1 MLKLKNMAVKKVIA
15 IVEASS
21 TGFGVYTN
29 RLLGI
34 TGYGS
39 TVELAKRDFLSALKE
54 TKEAYGRKLP
64 KELKG
69 EFEFIYKYDIASIFE
84 HFGALDASSFAK
96 KIGMNPSLLRQYKTG
111 HAQASD
117 KQKKRIE
124 AGLRE
129 LGRQLLNVRL

>member
-1 MLKLKNMAVKKVIA
+1 MSVKKVIA

-21 TGFGVYTN
+21 TGFGVYSEH
-29 RLLGI
+29 LLGI
-34 TGYGS
+34 TGYGK
-39 TVELAKRDFLSALKE
+39 TVERAKEDFLSALAE
-54 TKEAYGRKLP
+54 VKEAYGRKLP

-69 EFEFIYKYDIASIFE
+69 EFEFIYQYDIASIFE
-84 HFGALDASSFAK
+84 HFGSLDASSFAK

-124 AGLRE
+124 AGLHQ

>member
-1 MLKLKNMAVKKVIA
+1 MAVKKVIA

-21 TGFGVYTN
+21 TGFGVYAESED
-29 RLLGI
+29 LLI

-39 TVELAKRDFLSALKE
+39 TVERAKKDFLSALEEVKE
-54 TKEAYGRKLP
+54 SYGRKLP

-69 EFEFIYKYDIASIFE
+69 EFEFTYKYDIASIFE
-84 HFGALDASSFAK
+84 HFGSLDASTFAK

-111 HAQASD
+111 HAKASD

-124 AGLRE
+124 AGLHQ
-129 LGRQLLNVRL
+129 LGKQLLNVRL

>member
-1 MLKLKNMAVKKVIA
+1 MAVKKVIA

-21 TGFGVYTN
+21 TGFGVYTEN
-29 RLLGI
+29 EDLLGI
-34 TGYGS
+34 TGYGN
-39 TVELAKRDFLSALKE
+39 TVERAKKDFLSALEEVKE
-54 TKEAYGRKLP
+54 SYRRKVP

-69 EFEFIYKYDIASIFE
+69 EFEFIYQYDIASIFE
-84 HFGALDASSFAK
+84 HFGSLDASSFAK

-124 AGLRE
+124 AGLHQ
-129 LGRQLLNVRL
+129 LGRQLLNARL

>member
-1 MLKLKNMAVKKVIA
+1 MSAIKILA

-21 TGFGVYTN
+21 TGFGVYTDE
-29 RLLGI
+29 LLGI

-39 TVELAKRDFLSALKE
+39 TVDRAKKDFLSALKE
-54 TKEAYGRKLP
+54 VKEAYGKKLP

-69 EFEFIYKYDIASIFE
+69 EFEFVYKYDIASIFE
-84 HFGALDASSFAK
+84 HFGSLDASTFAK

-111 HAQASD
+111 HARASD

-124 AGLRE
+124 AGLHQ
-129 LGRQLLNVRL
+129 LGRQLLNVRM

>member
-1 MLKLKNMAVKKVIA
+1 MAVKKVIA

-21 TGFGVYTN
+21 TGFGIYAD

-34 TGYGS
+34 TGYGK
-39 TVELAKRDFLSALKE
+39 TVEKAKEDFLSALQE
-54 TKEAYGRKLP
+54 TRESYGRKLP

-69 EFEFIYKYDIASIFE
+69 EFEFVYKYDIASIFE
-84 HFGALDASSFAK
+84 HFGMLDASSFAK

-111 HAQASD
+111 HALASD

-124 AGLRE
+124 MGLHQ
-129 LGRQLLNVRL
+129 LGRQLLSVKL

>member
-1 MLKLKNMAVKKVIA
+1 MAVKKVIA

-21 TGFGVYTN
+21 TGFGVYTESED
-29 RLLGI
+29 LLGI

-39 TVELAKRDFLSALKE
+39 TVERAKKDFLSALEEVKE
-54 TKEAYGRKLP
+54 SYGRKVP

-69 EFEFIYKYDIASIFE
+69 EFEFIYQYDIASIFE
-84 HFGALDASSFAK
+84 HFGSLDASSFAK

-111 HAQASD
+111 HAYASD

-124 AGLRE
+124 AGLHQ
-129 LGRQLLNVRL
+129 LGRQLLNARL